1 MSARGAEAGGAG
13 GDVTGTRAGV
23 AADGARTGAIP
34 GVSVEVGVGV
44 DGNAN
49 GTGVGVGGASNEG
62 AGAREGAIMG
72 VLAEGT
78 GAPTGP
84 GANTSL
90 GSNTAPMEKTATG
103 GLSYSVLVTEVFTKP
118 VEMATFAATAVILSV
133 KLLDVEGVARVFE
146 TGLESFSSVPR
157 GAYAVRTWYCNKA
170 TFCAAVRL
178 ASAPE
183 GRAANASSEGANR
196 TRPVPVSRVARAAPT
211 PVDSKRLRSVVK
223 WSALVSMSVRL
234 AVAGGAVVRPSGT
247 TTPFTWKNV

>member
-1 MSARGAEAGGAG
+1 M
-13 GDVTGTRAGV
+13 
-23 AADGARTGAIP
+23 AADGASTGAIP
-34 GVSVEVGVGV
+34 GVNAGVGVGVGV

-49 GTGVGVGGASNEG
+49 GTGVGVGGVSNEG
-62 AGAREGAIMG
+62 AGAREGATMG
-72 VLAEGT
+72 EGT

-84 GANTSL
+84 GANSSL

-118 VEMATFAATAVILSV
+118 VEMATFAARAEILSV
-133 KLLDVEGVARVFE
+133 KLLDVGGVARVVE
-146 TGLESFSSVPR
+146 TGLASFSSDPR
-157 GAYAVRTWYCNKA
+157 GAYAVRAWYCNKA
-170 TFCAAVRL
+170 TFSAAVSL
-178 ASAPE
+178 ASAPA

-211 PVDSKRLRSVVK
+211 PVDSKRLSSVVK
-223 WSALVSMSVRL
+223 WSALVSMSVML